1 MLSLFVY
8 CENEGLPCCS
18 IDLVDVV
25 GFPRFLCSSIS
36 IAFDFNK
43 TWPKRCCCHCSL
55 VGLFQF
61 LGCLEVI
68 LSFYFNSFTVFI
80 FISSI
85 LIHLLIDLLLNYL
98 YYSCFVSANN
108 SFHYVFFIDSC
119 CLYSFWFLNVWNV
132 VAIVLNILKSPSV
145 SKLSNGID

>member
-8 CENEGLPCCS
+8 CQNEGLPCCS

-61 LGCLEVI
+61 LGCPEVI
-68 LSFYFNSFTVFI
+68 LF

-85 LIHLLIDLLLNYL
+85 LIHYLFYLLLNYL
-98 YYSCFVSANN
+98 YYSCFVSPNN
-108 SFHYVFFIDSC
+108 SFHYVFCVFFYCFMLFVFILVSKC
-119 CLYSFWFLNVWNV
+119 VKL
-132 VAIVLNILKSPSV
+132 VAIVLNILK
-145 SKLSNGID
+145 L